1 MAVATPEA
9 ITKFWVEEIGPEGWY
24 AVNEA
29 VDRRIIDEF
38 EETWRAAL
46 AGELNDW
53 LLRPETALALI
64 IVLDQFPR
72 NMFRG
77 CEQAFSS
84 DARALAAA
92 KKAIGLGHDLKTP
105 EPERQFFYLPLMHSE
120 CLVDQDR
127 CVRLVLTRMPKT
139 GDHCLTH
146 ARAHRDV
153 IRQFGRFPYRNDAL
167 GRSSSESE
175 RSYLDAG
182 GYAA

>member
-1 MAVATPEA
+1 MATAEA
-9 ITKFWVEEIGPEGWY
+9 VTKFWVEEVCPEGWY

-29 VDRRIIDEF
+29 VDRKICDEF
-38 EETWRAAL
+38 EATWRAAT
-46 AGELNDW
+46 AGDLDDW
-53 LLRPETALALI
+53 LLRPESALALT

-77 CEQAFSS
+77 CHRAFSS
-84 DARALAAA
+84 DAKALAVA
-92 KKAIGLGHDLKTP
+92 KKAIGEGHDLKTA

-120 CLVDQDR
+120 CLTDQDR
-127 CVRLVLTRMPKT
+127 CVRLILTRMPKT
-139 GDHCLTH
+139 GENNLPH

-167 GRSSSESE
+167 GRSSTASE
-175 RSYLDAG
+175 RNYLDAG